1 MGTTVRVAA
10 LKKVLFPAF
19 GFPTIP
25 NCTLLPLRNQVL
37 EWRPVILKPAVLTPY
52 RIFKETK
59 SAVTCSIVL
68 ELLRGPASTPRT
80 PGIALARSST
90 TFFASASS
98 PHTRTSQSTC
108 LDTSFNNSALTLLNA
123 ETSFAPFGRNLEV
136 NSPADPSQT
145 PTVRVG
151 EPPTAVS
158 SGTVTLTTICPGLM
172 EVCSDLMVSGSAAK
186 GTVTTRM
193 SAFDATSGL
202 TRP

>member
-1 MGTTVRVAA
+1 MGTIVRVAA

-25 NCTLLPLRNQVL
+25 TCTLLPRGNQVF
-37 EWRPVILKPAVLTPY
+37 EGRPVILNPALLTPY
-52 RIFKETK
+52 RMFNETK
-59 SAVTCSIVL
+59 SAVSCSIVL
-68 ELLRGPASTPRT
+68 ELFKGPASMPRT

-90 TFFASASS
+90 VFFASTSS
-98 PHTRTSQSTC
+98 PQTRTSQSTC
-108 LDTSFNNSALTLLNA
+108 LDMSFNDSALMLLNA
-123 ETSFAPFGRNLEV
+123 ETSFVPFGRNLAV

-158 SGTVTLTTICPGLM
+158 RGTVTLTTICPGLM
-172 EVCSDLMVSGSAAK
+172 EDFSDLIVSGSAAK
-186 GTVTTRM
+186 GTATTRM